1 MTNQEIYEDLLTS
14 ESLAI
19 LEGDT
24 YKEISTNKKV
34 LLNSIN
40 DFFNR
45 SKLSNEDI
53 IDMYELDYD
62 LLSKIRLNED
72 YLFDLGFLSGL
83 EEKLLHTLDV
93 PEFV

>member
-14 ESLAI
+14 EGLAT
-19 LEGDT
+19 LE
-24 YKEISTNKKV
+24 INTNKKV

-40 DFFNR
+40 DLFNR

-53 IDMYELDYD
+53 IDMYELDYE

-72 YLFDLGFLSGL
+72 YLFDLGFLSKI
-83 EEKLLHTLDV
+83 EEKLLHTLDI